1 MATYCMF
8 GQYSSDS
15 IKKISPKRTAQ
26 VRNLIKKLKGELI
39 SMYAL
44 LGKYD
49 LLFIVNFPAMEDAMK
64 ASIEISKLT
73 GISFTTQLAISV
85 ETFDSLSKK

>member
-1 MATYCMF
+1 MF

-15 IKKISPKRTAQ
+15 IKKISPKRTTQ
-26 VRNLIKKLKGELI
+26 VRSLIKKLKGELI

-49 LLFIVNFPAMEDAMK
+49 LLFIVNFPSTEDAMR
-64 ASIEISKLT
+64 ASIEINKLT
-73 GISFTTQLAISV
+73 GISFTTQMAISV
-85 ETFDSLSKK
+85 ETFDTIAKK